1 MVTIGMT
8 KVLAVKSGLLALSL
22 LVLSACGGDSDEPA
36 GGGSPGGAPSNSA
49 PTANAGPDQNVGEN
63 STVDL
68 DGTGSSDPDGDT
80 LTYAWTQTDGPG
92 VSLSNVNS
100 AQPSFTAPGVT
111 AGNTLILG
119 FQLTVDDGV
128 NSATDSVEVTV
139 SEGLPVVTVAG
150 RLRYEFVPPNANC
163 RGLNFNRTQQR
174 PIRGATVQLLNA
186 HNETN
191 VLDTTRTDAN
201 GNYTFSN
208 VAADTDVR
216 IRVRAE
222 LKKSGSPGWDVE
234 VRDNVLK
241 NPNDPNPSPLSNRPL
256 YVVQWGS
263 FNTGNSN
270 IEDADFV
277 ARTGWDGSSYTG
289 TRAAAPLAILDQI
302 YSGIQAIVAERP
314 NEIFLPLDAFWSINN
329 TLTSELNIDT
339 GELTAS
345 FYRPDLNS
353 LFLLGDASVDTE
365 EFDDHVVMHEWGH
378 YFEDAFSRSDSIG
391 GPHSIG
397 QSLDARLAFGE
408 GFATAMAAI
417 VLEEQQYCD
426 TSAAGSNSGFGI
438 STESENG
445 GPQGW
450 MNEMSVATLIY
461 DLWDTNDDGADNGSI
476 GFGPILDVM
485 MGPQANTE
493 AFTTLFSFAAGLQ
506 PMLPGPDLELLHAL
520 LDQENIE
527 RDNIDIWGSSQ
538 DQIAAAPNQA
548 RDVLPLYTTLPTNG
562 ETINICTNS
571 DYDNRR
577 DGNKLAEYRF
587 LTFTTTARRAYRVNI
602 TATTETPVTA
612 DPDDRDQSDPDM
624 FIFRRGRFEAAGTSG
639 TENTE
644 VFTTPNLPADT
655 YVASLEEWRYEDTDG
670 APPDYPERMCFD
682 VTMTPL

>member
-68 DGTGSSDPDGDT
+68 DGTGSSDPDGDA
-80 LTYAWTQTDGPG
+80 LTYAWVQTEGPS
-92 VSLSNVNS
+92 VSLSDANS
-100 AQPSFTAPGVT
+100 AQSSFTAPGVT

-119 FQLTVDDGV
+119 FQLTVDDGIT
-128 NSATDSVEVTV
+128 SATDSVEVTV

-150 RLRYEFVPPNANC
+150 KLQYEFVPPNANC
-163 RGLNFNRTQQR
+163 RGLNFNRIQQR
-174 PIRGATVQLLNA
+174 PIRGATVQLLDG

-191 VLDTTRTDAN
+191 VLDTARTDAN
-201 GNYTFSN
+201 GDYAFSN

-222 LKKSGSPGWDVE
+222 LKKTGSPGWDVE

-241 NPNDPNPSPLSNRPL
+241 NPDDPNAPRLSNRAL
-256 YVVQWGS
+256 YVVQWDS
-263 FNTGNSN
+263 FNTGGSN
-270 IEDADFV
+270 IADADFV

-314 NEIFLPLDAFWSINN
+314 NEVFLPLDAFWSVNN

-345 FYRPDLNS
+345 FYRPDIDS
-353 LFLLGDASVDTE
+353 LFLLGDAGVDTE

-408 GFATAMAAI
+408 GFATAMAAM

-438 STESENG
+438 STESENRG
-445 GPQGW
+445 LQGW

-461 DLWDTNDDGADNGSI
+461 DLWDTDDDGADNGSI
-476 GFGPILDVM
+476 GWRIPRRSRRCSRLPPVCSQCWRNRSWHYSTHCSIRRISNGTISISGAAARTRSQPHQTRRAMYRRYILICR
-485 MGPQANTE
+485 
-493 AFTTLFSFAAGLQ
+493 
-506 PMLPGPDLELLHAL
+506 PMARSTSARTVTMISVATVTSLLST
-520 LDQENIE
+520 DFC
-527 RDNIDIWGSSQ
+527 GSSQ
-538 DQIAAAPNQA
+538 RIKVP
-548 RDVLPLYTTLPTNG
+548 TT
-562 ETINICTNS
+562 
-571 DYDNRR
+571 
-577 DGNKLAEYRF
+577 
-587 LTFTTTARRAYRVNI
+587 
-602 TATTETPVTA
+602 
-612 DPDDRDQSDPDM
+612 
-624 FIFRRGRFEAAGTSG
+624 
-639 TENTE
+639 
-644 VFTTPNLPADT
+644 
-655 YVASLEEWRYEDTDG
+655 
-670 APPDYPERMCFD
+670 
-682 VTMTPL
+682 